1 MHMPMRWPIKEKE
14 DGGGGPEAEQKGPEY
29 YYNRRAWSEQRS
41 FLSMQ
46 GNNEWSSP
54 LLVLSL

>member
-14 DGGGGPEAEQKGPEY
+14 DGGPEAEQKGPEY

-46 GNNEWSSP
+46 GN
-54 LLVLSL
+54 